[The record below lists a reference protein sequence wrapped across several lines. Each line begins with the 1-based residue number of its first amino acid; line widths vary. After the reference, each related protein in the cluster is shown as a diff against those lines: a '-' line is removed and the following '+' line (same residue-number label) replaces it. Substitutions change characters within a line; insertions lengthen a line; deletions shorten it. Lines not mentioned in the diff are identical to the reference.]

1 MVRTTVRLDEG
12 LMRDAKRAAAE
23 QGITLTQLISDA
35 LRERMARARR
45 AAPRQ
50 PVELPISRAGGGVMP
65 GVDLDDSAALL
76 ELLDGGALIDRER

>member
-12 LMRDAKRAAAE
+12 LMRDAKRTAAE

-35 LRERMARARR
+35 LRERVARARGSGR
-45 AAPRQ
+45 RRR
-50 PVELPISRAGGGVMP
+50 VELPVSRAGGGVMP

-76 ELLDGGALIDRER
+76 ELLDGGGFDPQR